1 MSSAMKIIIED
12 KELELL
18 YQGFKPKGKPEYQE
32 ATIKKLKKTI
42 KTVESCGRREDLML
56 LNSLKFKA
64 MEGYENKYS
73 VRVDDFFRLEFS
85 FQKENE
91 SDIAEYIL
99 VIRMS
104 KHYK

>member
-1 MSSAMKIIIED
+1 MNIIFED
-12 KELELL
+12 EELEQL
-18 YQGFKPKGKPEYQE
+18 YQGFKPKGKPKYQKE
-32 ATIKKLKKTI
+32 IIKKLQKTIKKL
-42 KTVESCGRREDLML
+42 ESCKRREDLMI
-56 LNSLKFKA
+56 LNSLNFESL
-64 MEGYENKYS
+64 EGYENRYS
-73 VRVDDFFRLEFS
+73 VKVDDFFRLEFS

>member
-1 MSSAMKIIIED
+1 MNIIFED
-12 KELELL
+12 YELEQL
-18 YQGFKPKGKPEYQE
+18 YQGFKPKGKPKYQE
-32 ATIKKLKKTI
+32 VIIKKLQKTIKKL
-42 KTVESCGRREDLML
+42 ESCNRREDLMI
-56 LNSLKFKA
+56 LNSLNFESL
-64 MEGYENKYS
+64 EGYENRYS
-73 VRVDDFFRLEFS
+73 VRVDDSFRLEFS